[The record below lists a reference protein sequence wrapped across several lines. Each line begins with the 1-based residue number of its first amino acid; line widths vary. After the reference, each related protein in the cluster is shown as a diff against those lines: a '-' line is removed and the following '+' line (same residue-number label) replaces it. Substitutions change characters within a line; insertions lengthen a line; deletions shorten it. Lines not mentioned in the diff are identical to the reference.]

1 MNDKQLQ
8 QVGMSDST
16 FRLFVEMIYNLTGIR
31 YADNKKYLLESKIAK
46 RLRFNAIT
54 TFEEYFTLIN
64 KPQSREELVLLL
76 DQITINETFF
86 FRSVD
91 HFESL
96 EKRILPA
103 ILNKKITEGK
113 NSIKIWSAASSTGEE
128 AYSIAMILLEHFK
141 NRYPQINFHIFA
153 SDLSTSVI
161 QTAKKGVYNNY
172 SVRNMPS
179 NYFEKYFSKSNNEF
193 LIKDE
198 VRKMVTFQNLNLN
211 DTWRMNL
218 QQNYDIIFCCN
229 VLIYFDNQSKIK
241 VIKSLYNSL
250 NKGGYLFLGN
260 SETMLNVENPFK
272 IIHSSKGVM
281 YMKE

>member
-8 QVGMSDST
+8 PIGMSEGT
-16 FRLFVEMIYNLTGIR
+16 FRLYVEMIYNLTGIR

-46 RLRFNAIT
+46 RLRINNVAT
-54 TFEEYFTLIN
+54 YEEYFTLIN
-64 KPQSREELVLLL
+64 KPQSREELTLLL

-96 EKRILPA
+96 EKRILPS
-103 ILNKKITEGK
+103 IISKKIAEGK

-128 AYSIAMILLEHFK
+128 AYSIAMILLENFK

-153 SDLSTSVI
+153 SDLSTAVI
-161 QTAKKGVYNNY
+161 KTAKRGLYNNY
-172 SVRNMPS
+172 SVRNMPN
-179 NYFEKYFSKSNNEF
+179 NYFEKYFSKSNNEYQ
-193 LIKDE
+193 IKEE

-218 QQNYDIIFCCN
+218 QQGYDIIFCCN
-229 VLIYFDNQSKIK
+229 VLIYFDTQSKIK
-241 VIKSLYNSL
+241 VIKSLHNSL

-260 SETMLNVENPFK
+260 TETMLNVENPFK